1 MQCMDSHLPLNQ
13 PDYVYIQNLTSE
25 VNVKDWSNVKDSPA
39 ANDKDDDL
47 LFMRGHSLVDSQ
59 QIQDP
64 TEAGGEHKRKQ
75 KQTFLYLAA
84 ALDAIAVTTAMNMKR
99 CKKFVQLLMLSKLSW
114 IPKNV
119 KYNTPPSPSH
129 SIFGAKNHFRGWTH
143 NFVKSFCVGW
153 LPE

>member
-1 MQCMDSHLPLNQ
+1 M
-13 PDYVYIQNLTSE
+13 
-25 VNVKDWSNVKDSPA
+25 KDSPA

-84 ALDAIAVTTAMNMKR
+84 ALDAIAVTTAINMKR
-99 CKKFVQLLMLSKLSW
+99 CRKSSKE
-114 IPKNV
+114 ICPVINV
-119 KYNTPPSPSH
+119 
-129 SIFGAKNHFRGWTH
+129 
-143 NFVKSFCVGW
+143 VKIALNSR
-153 LPE
+153 EY